1 VDHRVTAL
9 LPIPLIQFLQV
20 VTIAGAAPGV
30 SGVIS
35 RVEARLQGRRG
46 PRVLQPY
53 FDLAKLFR
61 KEALAPDGASLVF
74 LAAPLAAFTC
84 YLTVPL
90 LIPVLTSYPLPLGY
104 MGDILGGGFILSLAS
119 FLVAVAALET
129 GSPYAQLGASRAKT
143 FAAITEPVV
152 LFVVFTVAL
161 ITGTDLPYA
170 LAATVRSS
178 AGQIIRPAHVL
189 AAAALFMVILY
200 ETSRIPVETHT
211 GTNEFGMIEEA
222 RPFEHSGPYFALL
235 KWGSAAK
242 QLILYTILINVFV
255 APWGL
260 AQTQQAWAVLIA
272 IVALPAKACVLGTV
286 IAVIDN
292 SFAKL
297 RLFKITE
304 FAAAAFLLAVLGVF
318 TLYLGGG

>member
-1 VDHRVTAL
+1 MTVS
-9 LPIPLIQFLQV
+9 LPIPVIQALQV
-20 VTIAGAAPGV
+20 VTIAAAAPGI
-30 SGVIS
+30 SGVIA
-35 RVEARLQGRRG
+35 RVESRLQGRRG
-46 PRVLQPY
+46 PRISQPY
-53 FDLAKLFR
+53 YDLAKLFR
-61 KEALAPDGASLVF
+61 KEALAPEGASWFF

-119 FLVAVAALET
+119 FCIAVAALET

-161 ITGTDLPYA
+161 LTATDLPYA
-170 LAATVRSS
+170 LAVTVRSS
-178 AGQIIRPAHVL
+178 AGQIIRPAHLL

-200 ETSRIPVETHT
+200 ETGRIPVETHT

-242 QLILYTILINVFV
+242 QLILYTIFVNVFA

-260 AQTQQAWAVLIA
+260 ASTQQAGAVALAIAALIGKAAVLG
-272 IVALPAKACVLGTV
+272 VV

-304 FAAAAFLLAVLGVF
+304 FASAAFLLAVLGVF